1 MFLSVFEPKERS
13 NSYFRYILLPSPGVL
28 NAVVVV
34 SKYVG
39 NTMCFFLAREFFL
52 SNNYFLNVSQMAT
65 YIKLKLY
72 SVKWC
77 FYLNFN
83 WEILKVLWIF
93 IKGSFSI
100 AISYYYIETYALP
113 DLISWEIGSCHLLR
127 FIIASLTEPR
137 TKTSACTHRLITNF
151 LSNTFLLSK
160 SLKIYSKW
168 NERITKRLYS

>member
-83 WEILKVLWIF
+83 WEILKVLW
-93 IKGSFSI
+93 
-100 AISYYYIETYALP
+100 
-113 DLISWEIGSCHLLR
+113 EIGSCHLLR